1 MNRIN
6 QQLGQIKWFADHLQL
21 LQSEPMKAI
30 DQLFAHFPSC
40 VVSGCE
46 ADGTTVKSGL
56 ISFVWTDA
64 GVKHNMIV
72 PFDGATG
79 VTFPKYFIL
88 EKTNIYRN
96 YENGGSKIFSQI
108 YKAVLSDNVPSGS
121 PSIQIQSNGAS
132 VRLLDAIQSASYRFA
147 TDSEKNTWNAK
158 LNASDFIAANIIDL
172 INSYGS
178 FPGVNASHFGG
189 QLPNRFVRG
198 SNDYASAA
206 FSEPF
211 DSSYQSCFFFN
222 SGTPSNSNP
231 TNDPYYGFSI
241 IGGNGRNDTV
251 IMAIGHVAN
260 GGLFYKQKIAGAMTD
275 WVKVWTDLNHGPG
288 SGLDADKLDGK
299 HASEFLSSVASI
311 VPVTQN
317 TTLIASD
324 MGKIIEVTGSS
335 DVLLPAGMPTGSRLD
350 IVNIGTGTVSISAQS
365 GNILSKSGNKL
376 YNQYGG
382 ASCYHR
388 GSNNWVC
395 VGDLAT

>member
-1 MNRIN
+1 
-6 QQLGQIKWFADHLQL
+6 
-21 LQSEPMKAI
+21 
-30 DQLFAHFPSC
+30 
-40 VVSGCE
+40 
-46 ADGTTVKSGL
+46 
-56 ISFVWTDA
+56 
-64 GVKHNMIV
+64 
-72 PFDGATG
+72 
-79 VTFPKYFIL
+79 
-88 EKTNIYRN
+88 
-96 YENGGSKIFSQI
+96 
-108 YKAVLSDNVPSGS
+108 
-121 PSIQIQSNGAS
+121 
-132 VRLLDAIQSASYRFA
+132 
-147 TDSEKNTWNAK
+147 
-158 LNASDFIAANIIDL
+158 
-172 INSYGS
+172 
-178 FPGVNASHFGG
+178 
-189 QLPNRFVRG
+189 
-198 SNDYASAA
+198 
-206 FSEPF
+206 
-211 DSSYQSCFFFN
+211 
-222 SGTPSNSNP
+222 
-231 TNDPYYGFSI
+231 
-241 IGGNGRNDTV
+241 V